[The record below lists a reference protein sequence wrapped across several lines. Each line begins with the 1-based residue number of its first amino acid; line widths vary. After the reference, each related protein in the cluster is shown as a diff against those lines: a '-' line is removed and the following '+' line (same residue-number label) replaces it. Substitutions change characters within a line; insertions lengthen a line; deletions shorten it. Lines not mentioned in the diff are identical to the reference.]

1 MPELPEVEVVKRS
14 LINKIQNSVIK
25 AVKINDSRLR
35 YKINRNEL
43 KKIIGLRL
51 KKIKRRSKYLL
62 FFFNKDIVMLVHLGM
77 TGKFF
82 FINQKNSKFKTS
94 FYYNIQEEKDKKHD
108 RVIFYLSKKQKL
120 IYNDVRKFGFIK
132 FLNKANVDQNFHLK
146 NLGPEPLNNKFDFI
160 YFRNY
165 TARRKRT
172 AKDLLMDQKFVS
184 GLGNIYVNEILFFSG
199 VNPKKEIQYLSDL
212 EIKNENQEKQ
222 VAIKILRPD
231 IEKLFNE
238 ELDALMLFAYIV
250 ENTITKAKR
259 LKLIEV
265 VHLLREITNIEMDL
279 RFEAAAANELYENT
293 KLDKGFNVPKIYW
306 NYTTKKY

>member
-35 YKINRNEL
+35 YKINRNQL
-43 KKIIGLRL
+43 KKIIGLRV

-199 VNPKKEIQYLSDL
+199 VNPKKQIQYLSDL
-212 EIKNENQEKQ
+212 EIKNIIKFTK
-222 VAIKILRPD
+222 KILFKAID
-231 IEKLFNE
+231 LGGSSIKDFSSSSGKKGSYQQHFSVYGKKGENCEKKKCNGN
-238 ELDALMLFAYIV
+238 IV
-250 ENTITKAKR
+250 KII
-259 LKLIEV
+259 L
-265 VHLLREITNIEMDL
+265 
-279 RFEAAAANELYENT
+279 ANRASFYC
-293 KLDKGFNVPKIYW
+293 PKCQ
-306 NYTTKKY
+306 K